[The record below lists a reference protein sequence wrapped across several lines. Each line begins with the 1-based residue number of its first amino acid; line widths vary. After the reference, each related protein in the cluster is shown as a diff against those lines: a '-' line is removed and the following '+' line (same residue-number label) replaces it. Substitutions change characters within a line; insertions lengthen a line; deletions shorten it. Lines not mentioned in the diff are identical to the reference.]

1 MVKLA
6 SLACSRSV
14 AFVKALRGSYNHEST
29 RQARIYYC
37 VLSFCVAHLLSLTDE
52 LPWAEI
58 LIAEQGLE
66 PRPLSSQS
74 KRTKTQS

>member
-37 VLSFCVAHLLSLTDE
+37 VLIDTRANPSA
-52 LPWAEI
+52 P
-58 LIAEQGLE
+58 
-66 PRPLSSQS
+66 
-74 KRTKTQS
+74 